1 MDRAYL
7 FNRYVNLALSL
18 AGVTSCRAIEPASL
32 FAVQKGP
39 LLLKPQLQAAA
50 TFTDNLDYREDN
62 KLSDFIFL
70 LSPGLALQLGDR
82 TLNFAELTYYYDRF
96 QHIDNREFDAN
107 QHRFEFENRF
117 QKSRFTLTGRDR
129 VEFLSSPLS
138 GGFNITGRLVDRL
151 QVRDAY
157 RLDYDLTER
166 SGVYGAVAHDFL
178 DYEEDVAL
186 YDSRTVSGT
195 LGFTYKAFSRTFFF
209 SELYYGTTANERN
222 LPTMGEYPDTTF
234 IGGFLGAQGQ
244 FTEKL
249 TGTVKVGYEAREYE
263 TDSEGSGAPVVEA
276 SMAHRFTDRTSASIT
291 YSRRQQESVQ
301 FVRSTYVSDSLSASL
316 MQIISSDDRFRAN
329 LQVAYLSA
337 AYESSAA
344 LGAERDDDLI
354 SASFRLTYDLK
365 LWMRIFGGYSFE
377 MLETTHA
384 TLADYKVNRVTMGVQ
399 LGY

>member
-1 MDRAYL
+1 MDRANL
-7 FNRYVNLALSL
+7 PNRYVNLAFSL
-18 AGVTSCRAIEPASL
+18 AGIASSQAIEPASL

-39 LLLKPQLQAAA
+39 VLLKPQVQAAA

-70 LSPGLALQLGDR
+70 LSPGVAVQLGDR
-82 TLNFAELTYYYDRF
+82 TLNFAELTYFYDRF

-186 YDSRTVSGT
+186 YDSRTISGT
-195 LGFTYKAFSRTFFF
+195 LGFNYKAFSRTLFF
-209 SELYYGTTANERN
+209 SELYYGTTANEGN

-276 SMAHRFTDRTSASIT
+276 SVSQRFTDRTSASIT

-316 MQIISSDDRFRAN
+316 TQIISSDDRFRAN

-354 SASFRLTYDLK
+354 SASFRLTYDIK

-384 TLADYKVNRVTMGVQ
+384 TLADYKVNRVTIGVQ